1 MSPFPDTSF
10 LCALY
15 REQDNSKQADRRFN
29 LLREPL
35 AVSSLVLLEFRQS
48 VRFQIG
54 LHDRDKTKGFSRREG
69 ERMLEDLKSDLDSG
83 VLKTVSIEWV
93 AVHAI
98 AERLSGEYTISGC
111 HRLTDILQV
120 ATSLHLGVGE
130 FLTFDANQKRLARAE
145 GLKVPL

>member
-35 AVSSLVLLEFRQS
+35 AVSSLLLLEFRQS

-54 LHDRDKTKGFSRREG
+54 LHDRDKTRGFSRTEG
-69 ERMLEDLKSDLDSG
+69 TRMLEDLESDLDSG
-83 VLKTVSIEWV
+83 ALKTVSVEWV
-93 AVHAI
+93 AVHAM
-98 AERLSGEYTISGC
+98 AERLSEKHTVSGC
-111 HRLTDILQV
+111 HRLTDILHV
-120 ATSLHLGVGE
+120 ATSLHLGAGE
-130 FLTFDANQKRLARAE
+130 FLTFDVNQKKLARAA
-145 GLKVPL
+145 GLKVSL

>member
-15 REQDNSKQADRRFN
+15 REQDNSKRADRRFN
-29 LLREPL
+29 LLHEPL
-35 AVSSLVLLEFRQS
+35 AVSSLLLLEFRQS

-54 LHDRDKTKGFSRREG
+54 LHDRDKTKGFSRTEG
-69 ERMLEDLKSDLDSG
+69 TRMLEDLKNDLDSG

-93 AVHAI
+93 SVHGI
-98 AERLSGEYTISGC
+98 AERLSGEHTISAC
-111 HRLTDILQV
+111 HRLIDILHV
-120 ATSLHLGVGE
+120 STTLHLGAGE

-145 GLKVPL
+145 GLKVSL